1 MLSKSIS
8 PGSNPGTRATS
19 FAMQTFWYNDL
30 AMKSRKARVLK
41 YTAIF
46 EPEKVGGY
54 SVTIPALP
62 GCISEGDT
70 FEEAL
75 KNIKEAAQLYLEDLK
90 ESEIPEDTK
99 PIVVSPI
106 NVQL

>member
-1 MLSKSIS
+1 MNKKKV
-8 PGSNPGTRATS
+8 
-19 FAMQTFWYNDL
+19 D
-30 AMKSRKARVLK
+30 KVLK
-41 YTAIF
+41 YTAVF
-46 EPEKVGGY
+46 EPEKTGGY

-75 KNIKEAAQLYLEDLK
+75 ANIKEAAELYLEDLT
-90 ESEIPEDTK
+90 ESEIPKEEK

-106 NVQL
+106 EVSL

>member
-1 MLSKSIS
+1 M
-8 PGSNPGTRATS
+8 A
-19 FAMQTFWYNDL
+19 
-30 AMKSRKARVLK
+30 RKKVAKVLQ
-41 YTAIF
+41 YTAVF
-46 EPEKVGGY
+46 EPEKTGGY

-75 KNIKEAAQLYLEDLK
+75 ANIKEAAELYLEDLK
-90 ESEIPEDTK
+90 DSEIPKETR

-106 NVQL
+106 EVAL

>member
-1 MLSKSIS
+1 MRVKSMLCLRIIFCY
-8 PGSNPGTRATS
+8 NI
-19 FAMQTFWYNDL
+19 FAMVNE
-30 AMKSRKARVLK
+30 KKAKVLK

-46 EPEKVGGY
+46 EPEEGKGY

-62 GCISEGDT
+62 GCFSEGDT

-75 KNIKEAAQLYLEDLK
+75 SNIKEAAELYLEDLK
-90 ESEIPEDTK
+90 ESEIPNEK

-106 NVQL
+106 QVVI